1 MAAVAAG
8 VPARMAALAGHVLV
22 RVSTA
27 AVGNAGLG
35 RCRNIAIDKLVA
47 LPAPRLGQGGL
58 RVEVRA
64 GRVDGGLGLYDL
76 PGDVLLD
83 HRVLAGPV
91 SLAPEAGL
99 APRRP
104 QGSKVAAKPRLARRR
119 RVRRRAGRA
128 QAGFLGDGA
137 VAVDA
142 LDLDGGTH
150 LHLEPRVAVAVL
162 DVVAVDAVHALFH
175 VDVE

>member
-1 MAAVAAG
+1 AT
-8 VPARMAALAGHVLV
+8 LAGHVLV

-27 AVGNAGLG
+27 TIGNAGLG
-35 RCRNIAIDKLVA
+35 RRRNIAIDKLVA
-47 LPAPRLGQGGL
+47 FPAHRLGQGGL
-58 RVEVRA
+58 GIVVLA
-64 GRVDGGLGLYDL
+64 GRVDGGLGLDDL

-83 HRVLAGPV
+83 HRVLEDPV
-91 SLAPEAGL
+91 SLALEAGL

-104 QGSKVAAKPRLARRR
+104 QGSEITAKPRFARRR
-119 RVRRRAGRA
+119 GVRRRPGRA

-162 DVVAVDAVHALFH
+162 DVVAVDAV
-175 VDVE
+175 